1 MSLARNAVYTEN
13 MVETLHSKQSVL
25 DKFYLF
31 QGGTGGLD
39 SWLQPETPDEVF
51 ETLSDIETHPLT
63 RARFNQLLTLA
74 HEAPISQPL
83 FSYYWLE
90 APQHPYDV
98 RHIPCYDDRWLS
110 SDSIWSI
117 DQLYWGL
124 YRFYVDAL
132 LYFGSI
138 RTAYQ
143 RLRILSDAD
152 LHLFFASSRFEG
164 LGNRGDPLPLSSIA
178 KDNRYLISEMACKSF
193 EVAGGAGD
201 ANELENVMSDLIR
214 RHFADGGG
222 PVTAEQL
229 LTGEY
234 AEGQYGHLQ
243 PQLRL
248 STDDFKS
255 EVLQD
260 ESSLREK
267 IHRVAQDFTR
277 ARNAALSN
285 TKMYLSMVGDL
296 DVYIATSM
304 RTRADF
310 RSMADFCDTVFSDHQ
325 LQELKLRYFDPTLSA
340 AEHHEDKG
348 IVECLMVKCAK
359 ALVLNAGSRDS
370 YGKDAEAAMALS
382 LGKPV
387 IIFADEAFRS
397 SFFRDVHPL
406 SRLINFDTGVAVG
419 AMVATSTEQVIGLIH
434 RIFTNT
440 LEYELVQNRPNY
452 LVLKEKS
459 TESIV
464 RLQTSDLL
472 LRETFWNHY
481 HNRIR

>member
-1 MSLARNAVYTEN
+1 
-13 MVETLHSKQSVL
+13 MVSTSVSKKRVL
-25 DKFYLF
+25 ERFQLF

-39 SWLQPETPDEVF
+39 SWLRPETDDSVF
-51 ETLSDIETHPLT
+51 DVLANLETHPLT

-90 APQHPYDV
+90 APKHPYDV
-98 RHIPCYDDRWLS
+98 RHVPSYDERWPGS
-110 SDSIWSI
+110 QNIQSI

-132 LYFGSI
+132 LFFGSI
-138 RTAYQ
+138 RTSYQ
-143 RLRILSDAD
+143 RLRQLSESD
-152 LHLFFASSRFEG
+152 LHSFFAGSRIDTLAE
-164 LGNRGDPLPLSSIA
+164 RGEALLLSQIA

-193 EVAGGAGD
+193 EVAEGTGD
-201 ANELENVMSDLIR
+201 ANQLEKVMIDLLEKHR
-214 RHFADGGG
+214 ADGGG
-222 PVTAEQL
+222 PVTARRL

-234 AEGQYGHLQ
+234 LTGEYAYLQ
-243 PQLRL
+243 QQLQL
-248 STDDFKS
+248 SADDFME
-255 EVLQD
+255 EVFED
-260 ESSLREK
+260 KASLLEK

-277 ARNAALSN
+277 ARRAALSN
-285 TKMYLSMVGDL
+285 TTMYLSMVGDL

-304 RTRADF
+304 RNRDDF
-310 RSMADFCDTVFSDHQ
+310 RDMADFCETVFDNGQ
-325 LQELKLRYFDPTLSA
+325 LQALKLRYFDPTLSA

-359 ALVLNAGSRDS
+359 ALILNAGSRDS
-370 YGKDAEAAMALS
+370 YGKDVEAAMALS

-387 IIFADEAFRS
+387 IIYANEDFRS

-419 AMVATSTEQVIGLIH
+419 AMVATSKDQVTELLR

-440 LEYELVQNRPNY
+440 LEYELVQPRPEY
-452 LVLKEKS
+452 LVLKEKCTQS
-459 TESIV
+459 AV

-481 HNRIR
+481 HNRIK